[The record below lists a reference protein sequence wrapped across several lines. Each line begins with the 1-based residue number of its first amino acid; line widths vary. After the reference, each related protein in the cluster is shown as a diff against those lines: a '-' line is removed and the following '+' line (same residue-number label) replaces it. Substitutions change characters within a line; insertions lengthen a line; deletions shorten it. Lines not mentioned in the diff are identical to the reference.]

1 MRPSLK
7 ARAHKSLR
15 FSPSEDEEA
24 VVIKVLI
31 VLKSASSINSRN
43 ATRMGEI
50 LSGGVVIAVGR
61 LMSMLGGAQV
71 LFFGLLW
78 CFLLLGPM
86 LYLQKLIPYP

>member
-1 MRPSLK
+1 
-7 ARAHKSLR
+7 
-15 FSPSEDEEA
+15 
-24 VVIKVLI
+24 
-31 VLKSASSINSRN
+31 
-43 ATRMGEI
+43 
-50 LSGGVVIAVGR
+50 VGR